1 MNYNDFTHQLIQAIQ
16 QTDEW
21 DRIWKEDPKL
31 QEAKSQLDEVMEQ
44 VGSQI
49 PAELRDSL
57 WTSIYRL
64 NTASENASILYGMR
78 ANAALLIA
86 ANH

>member
-1 MNYNDFTHQLIQAIQ
+1 MNFAHQIMKSLQ

-21 DRIWKEDPKL
+21 DRLWKEDPQL
-31 QEAKSQLDEVMEQ
+31 QQAKAQLDETMGQ

-49 PAELRDSL
+49 SAELRDSL
-57 WTSIYRL
+57 WTSIYAL
-64 NTASENASILYGMR
+64 NAASENASILYGMR

-86 ANH
+86 AKL